1 MAAAAGALGG
11 AAGKAAAEPIEVKS
25 PLLFHS
31 PEVEKFVDELPR
43 IPVVRGSRLEIDAAT
58 TSHRFHRDLPEST
71 AFGYSGQSYLGP
83 TIEHHRDE
91 PLHVRFS
98 NRIQS
103 HPFGADLDTTIHG
116 VQESWRTTPPT
127 SLHLHGGVTPP
138 ASDGHP
144 ENLVMPGQSIEHDYP
159 LRQDAGML
167 WYHDHPMG
175 ITRTNVYAG
184 LAGMVLL
191 RDEFDTGDDANTLG
205 LPSGEFEMPLVLQE
219 KVFQPSGQ
227 QTVRTTLVVP
237 EGLWEGGGAG
247 DTGVVN
253 GKVWPR
259 MSVARGLYRFRTIN
273 AAQFS
278 TWNLFFSN
286 RMRFWVIGNEHGLL
300 DAPVPVQNFRLAAG
314 ERIDLL
320 VDFSGLA
327 PGESVELCNDEEPVM
342 QARLI
347 GQVAMPV
354 FCRFTAE
361 QRRGFTG
368 PVPQRLRGGRGQ
380 LPVLPP
386 LPTPTV
392 VRNITLSQPYE
403 LRLPPSIMTLNNLRY
418 SDPDIEMPRQ
428 GTVEQWNFIN
438 ITPDPHPIHIH
449 LVTFRVLDRTPLRT
463 LDYQAANIQ
472 PPIGIRWNP
481 PAENF
486 LAGPPVPAA
495 PWEQGF
501 KDIVRVDGG
510 TVTRILVRIP
520 TADELGFDPDEPF
533 TPLNPSL
540 VGGHGDGHGG
550 RHQAHNGTNHNS
562 TDHNGTDHNST
573 DHNSTDHSRDLRGY
587 VWHCHILDHEDHDM
601 MLRLRFVP

>member
-1 MAAAAGALGG
+1 MDRAIGRRDVLRGAGVVAAAGALGG
-11 AAGKAAAEPIEVKS
+11 LTRSAGAEPIEVEN

-31 PEVEKFVDELPR
+31 PAVEKFVDELPR
-43 IPVVRGSRLEIDAAT
+43 IPVVRGSRLEIDAST
-58 TSHRFHRDLPEST
+58 TTHKFHRDLPEAP

-98 NRIQS
+98 NTIES
-103 HPFGADLDTTIHG
+103 HPFAADLDTSIHG
-116 VQESWRTTPPT
+116 VQESWRTAPPT

-138 ASDGHP
+138 DSDGHP
-144 ENLVMPGQSIEHDYP
+144 ENTVMPGQSIDHRYP
-159 LRQDAGML
+159 LRQEAGML

-184 LAGMVLL
+184 LAGMMLL
-191 RDEFDTGDDANTLG
+191 RDEFDTGESDNTLG

-219 KVFQPSGQ
+219 KIFRPDGQ
-227 QTVRTTLVVP
+227 QNIRTTSMVP
-237 EGLWEGGGAG
+237 EGRWEGGGAG
-247 DTGVVN
+247 DAGVVN
-253 GKVWPR
+253 GKLWPR
-259 MSVARGLYRFRTIN
+259 MPVARGLYRFRTIN

-286 RMRFWVIGNEHGLL
+286 RMRFWVIGTEHGLL

-327 PGESVELCNDEEPVM
+327 PGESVELRNDEEPVF
-342 QARLI
+342 QARLL

-354 FCRFTAE
+354 FCRFTVE
-361 QRRGFTG
+361 ERRGFTG
-368 PVPQRLRGGRGQ
+368 AVPERLRGERGQ
-380 LPVLPP
+380 LAVLPGVE
-386 LPTPTV
+386 TPTV
-392 VRNITLSQPYE
+392 VRDITLSQPYE
-403 LRLPPSIMTLNNLRY
+403 LRVPPAIMTLNNLRY

-449 LVTFRVLDRTPLRT
+449 LVTFRILDRTPLRT

-481 PAENF
+481 SAEGF

-495 PWEQGF
+495 PWERGW

-520 TADELGFDPDEPF
+520 TADELGFDPDASF
-533 TPLNPSL
+533 TPLNPAA
-540 VGGHGDGHGG
+540 GGGYGSGGGG
-550 RHQAHNGTNHNS
+550 RREVHNGV
-562 TDHNGTDHNST
+562 
-573 DHNSTDHSRDLRGY
+573 DHSKDLRGY

>member
-1 MAAAAGALGG
+1 MDRAIGRRDVLRGAGVVAAAGALGG
-11 AAGKAAAEPIEVKS
+11 FVGKAAAEPLEIKS

-43 IPVVRGSRLEIDAAT
+43 IPVVRGSRLDIDAST
-58 TSHRFHRDLPEST
+58 TRHKFHRDLPEAP
-71 AFGYSGQSYLGP
+71 AFGYHGQSYLGP

-91 PLHVRFS
+91 PLRVRFS
-98 NRIQS
+98 NELDS
-103 HPFGADLDTTIHG
+103 HPFAADLDTSIHG
-116 VQESWRTTPPT
+116 VLESYRTSPPT
-127 SLHLHGGVTPP
+127 SLHLHGGVTP
-138 ASDGHP
+138 AHSDGHP
-144 ENLVMPGQSIEHDYP
+144 ENLVMPGQSIDHEFP
-159 LRQDAGML
+159 LRQEAGML

-175 ITRTNVYAG
+175 ITRANVYAG
-184 LAGMVLL
+184 LAGMMLL
-191 RDEFDTGDDANTLG
+191 RDEFDTGESDNTLG

-219 KVFQPSGQ
+219 KIFRPDGQ
-227 QTVRTTLVVP
+227 QNLRTTLVVA
-237 EGLWEGGGAG
+237 EGRWEGGGAG

-259 MSVARGLYRFRTIN
+259 MAVARGLYRFRTIN
-273 AAQFS
+273 ASQFS
-278 TWNLFFSN
+278 TWNVFFGN

-327 PGESVELCNDEEPVM
+327 PGESVELCNDEEPVS
-342 QARLI
+342 QARMI
-347 GQVAMPV
+347 GQVAMPL

-361 QRRGFTG
+361 ERRGFTG
-368 PVPQRLRGGRGQ
+368 AVPERLRGERRQ
-380 LPVLPP
+380 LAVLPG

-403 LRLPPSIMTLNNLRY
+403 LRMPPSIMTLNNLRY
-418 SDPDIEMPRQ
+418 TDPDIEMPRQ

-438 ITPDPHPIHIH
+438 VTPDPHPIHIH

-463 LDYQAANIQ
+463 LEYQAAHIQ

-481 PAENF
+481 SAEGF
-486 LAGPPVPAA
+486 LAGPPVAAA
-495 PWEQGF
+495 PWERGW

-510 TVTRILVRIP
+510 TITRILVRIP
-520 TADELGFDPDEPF
+520 TAEELGFDPDASF
-533 TPLNPSL
+533 TPRNPAA
-540 VGGHGDGHGG
+540 GGAHSSGHDG
-550 RHQAHNGTNHNS
+550 RHEVHNGV
-562 TDHNGTDHNST
+562 
-573 DHNSTDHSRDLRGY
+573 DHSKDLRGY

>member
-1 MAAAAGALGG
+1 MDRAIGRRDVLRGAGVAAVAGVLGGSAGRAGAEPLG
-11 AAGKAAAEPIEVKS
+11 IES

-43 IPVVRGSRLEIDAAT
+43 IPVVRGSRLDIDAAT
-58 TSHRFHRDLPEST
+58 TTHRFHRDLPESS

-91 PLHVRFS
+91 PLRVRFS
-98 NRIQS
+98 NRLGS
-103 HPFGADLDTTIHG
+103 HPFAADLDTSIHG
-116 VQESWRTTPPT
+116 VQESYRTSVPT
-127 SLHLHGGVTPP
+127 SLHLHGGVTP
-138 ASDGHP
+138 ADSDGHP
-144 ENLVMPGQSIEHDYP
+144 ENLVLPGQSIDHGYP
-159 LRQDAGML
+159 LRQEAGML

-175 ITRTNVYAG
+175 ITRANVYAG
-184 LAGMVLL
+184 LAGMMLL
-191 RDEFDTGDDANTLG
+191 RDEFDTGEADNTLG

-219 KVFQPSGQ
+219 KIFRPDGQ
-227 QTVRTTLVVP
+227 QNLRTTPVVP
-237 EGLWEGGGAG
+237 EGGWEGGGAG

-259 MSVARGLYRFRTIN
+259 MAVARGLYRFRTIN
-273 AAQFS
+273 ASQFS
-278 TWNLFFSN
+278 TCNLFFGN

-327 PGESVELCNDEEPVM
+327 PGESVELCNDEEPVF
-342 QARLI
+342 QARMI

-361 QRRGFTG
+361 ERRGFTG
-368 PVPQRLRGGRGQ
+368 AVPERLRGERGQ
-380 LPVLPP
+380 LAVLPG

-403 LRLPPSIMTLNNLRY
+403 LRIPPSIMTLNNLRY
-418 SDPDIEMPRQ
+418 TDADIEMPRQ

-438 ITPDPHPIHIH
+438 VTPDPHPIHIH

-463 LDYQAANIQ
+463 LDYQAAHIQ

-481 PAENF
+481 SAEGF
-486 LAGPPVPAA
+486 LAGPPVAA
-495 PWEQGF
+495 ASWERGW

-520 TADELGFDPDEPF
+520 TADELGFDPDAAF
-533 TPLNPSL
+533 TPLNPA
-540 VGGHGDGHGG
+540 VGGGHGSGHGG
-550 RHQAHNGTNHNS
+550 RHEVHEGV
-562 TDHNGTDHNST
+562 
-573 DHNSTDHSRDLRGY
+573 DHSKDLRGY